1 MASASVDPKTR
12 NSTAIVLVVAL
23 VDLSS
28 NNCLLLLLS
37 VGGGDGGGDGGGL
50 GGGGDGGGDG
60 GGFGGGLGGGDGG
73 GLGGGGA
80 RTSTTSTISTAAGT
94 FAPPEAFLKNAIIPL
109 RNKADT
115 AFTSNSSLL

>member
-1 MASASVDPKTR
+1 MLFEALLCCGLAE
-12 NSTAIVLVVAL
+12 VLGLGAQGGKGDAL
-23 VDLSS
+23 RLGQLD
-28 NNCLLLLLS
+28 
-37 VGGGDGGGDGGGL
+37 VGGVGNTGEEGGGE
-50 GGGGDGGGDG
+50 
-60 GGFGGGLGGGDGG
+60 GG

-115 AFTSNSSLL
+115 SFTSNSSLL